1 MPIIKEKGFMKQ
13 KLIAACCASLL
24 LLSAPLTVVAKSVV
38 SKSLTVCT
46 EASPDGFDVVQYNA
60 LVTTNASADLIFNG
74 LVAFDEVTSKIVP
87 ALAEKWEVS
96 ADGLNYTFYLRPNVH
111 FQTRGAFNP
120 SRTLHA
126 DDVVFTFDRMLNPA
140 NPWHKVAGPSGFPH
154 AQSLQLPERLK
165 AIQKIDANTV
175 RFTLNQPDATFLSVL
190 TMGFASIY
198 SADYANQLLT
208 ANRTADFNLEPV
220 GTGPFML
227 RSYQK
232 DALIRYDRHPQYWG
246 ARPQVDQLIYA
257 ITPDPAVRVQRLRAG
272 ECQIS
277 LSPRPQDVSAMRIN
291 ELVKTIETP
300 GFMTAFVALNTQHK
314 PLDNKKVRQAINL
327 AFDRTNYLN
336 TLFNGMA
343 LPAGNPYPPGTWSYA
358 ENIQP
363 RPHNIARAKQ
373 LLAEAGYPKGFETVI
388 WTRPTGSTLN
398 PNPQTGAELLQA
410 DLEKIGIK
418 AQVKIVEWGELIREA
433 KQGEHDLLFMGWAG
447 DNGDPDNFLT
457 PQFSCAAVRSGTN
470 FTRFC
475 QPELDGLIAK
485 AKATTD
491 QAQRTQFYLAAQK
504 IIYDAALWLPIGHP
518 KVIALARGNISGYR
532 VSAFG
537 RQNFNAVSFN

>member
-1 MPIIKEKGFMKQ
+1 MKQ
-13 KLIAACCASLL
+13 KLIATCCASLL
-24 LLSAPLTVVAKSVV
+24 LLSAPLTVVAKSAV

-87 ALAEKWEVS
+87 ALAEKWDVS

-111 FQTRGAFNP
+111 FQTRGAFKP
-120 SRTLHA
+120 SRTLNA

-154 AQSLQLPERLK
+154 AQSLQLSERLK
-165 AIQKIDANTV
+165 AIQKIDADTV

-232 DALIRYDRHPQYWG
+232 DALIRYDRNPQYWG

-257 ITPDPAVRVQRLRAG
+257 ITPDPAVRVQRLKAG

-277 LSPRPQDVSAMRIN
+277 LSPRPQDVSATRVN
-291 ELVKTIETP
+291 QLVKTIEAP

-327 AFDRTNYLN
+327 AFDRPNYLN
-336 TLFNGMA
+336 ALFNGTA

-358 ENIQP
+358 KNIQP
-363 RPHNIARAKQ
+363 WPNNIARAKQ

-388 WTRPTGSTLN
+388 WTRPTGSALN

-470 FTRFC
+470 FARFC
-475 QPELDGLIAK
+475 QPELDKLIAK

-491 QAQRTQFYLAAQK
+491 QTQRTQLYLAAQK

-518 KVIALARGNISGYR
+518 KVIALTRGNVSGYR
-532 VSAFG
+532 VSPFG
-537 RQNFNAVSFN
+537 RQNFNAVSIH

>member
-1 MPIIKEKGFMKQ
+1 MMDYNLTGVP
-13 KLIAACCASLL
+13 A
-24 LLSAPLTVVAKSVV
+24 LTVQGKYEISPALTNSLEGVMPVLDFVV
-38 SKSLTVCT
+38 SQIRAKKI
-46 EASPDGFDVVQYNA
+46 PDGFDVVQYNA

-74 LVAFDEVTSKIVP
+74 LVAFDEMTSKVVP
-87 ALAEKWEVS
+87 ALAEKWDVS
-96 ADGLNYTFYLRPNVH
+96 ADGLSYTFYLRPNVH
-111 FQTRGAFNP
+111 FQTRGAFKP
-120 SRTLHA
+120 SRTLNA

-165 AIQKIDANTV
+165 AIQKIDADTV

-232 DALIRYDRHPQYWG
+232 DALIRYDRNPQYWG

-257 ITPDPAVRVQRLRAG
+257 ITPDPAVRVQRLKAG

-277 LSPRPQDVSAMRIN
+277 LSPRPQD
-291 ELVKTIETP
+291 P
-300 GFMTAFVALNTQHK
+300 
-314 PLDNKKVRQAINL
+314 
-327 AFDRTNYLN
+327 
-336 TLFNGMA
+336 
-343 LPAGNPYPPGTWSYA
+343 W
-358 ENIQP
+358 
-363 RPHNIARAKQ
+363 PHNIARAKQ

-470 FTRFC
+470 FARFC
-475 QPELDGLIAK
+475 QPELDKLIAK

-491 QAQRTQFYLAAQK
+491 QTQRIQLYLAAQK
-504 IIYDAALWLPIGHP
+504 IIHDAALWIPIGHP
-518 KVIALARGNISGYR
+518 KVIALMRGNVSGYR
-532 VSAFG
+532 VSPFG
-537 RQNFNAVSFN
+537 RQNFNAVSVN